1 LSQNGPFEVTKNGAE
16 SSARAGPGGPTTC
29 KLRFRGQ
36 DLWLAQGQFLIGR
49 QAAHIVIPSK
59 MVSRRHALVHV
70 GAEGTRIVDLGSV
83 NGVYVNGQRLDRT
96 ARALSDGDRIVIGG
110 EELVFN
116 VVRPAYEDVSIQEI
130 TVAGEDAIVPSVD
143 DEEEEEHYLP
153 THRVNS
159 LDVLGPIAEKAL
171 AMGRI
176 EDAERLLGD
185 HLSNILGDASA
196 GRRVL
201 PNVLEKACQYG
212 VLLAQSTG
220 RGGWFD
226 FVIAL
231 NDALAAPL
239 NDRLVVEM
247 QVALARVD
255 AVDGARL
262 DRYVATLRRLLPNF
276 DAEQKRQVQRVEE
289 LIELSL
295 RKRRA

>member
-1 LSQNGPFEVTKNGAE
+1 LSQNGPFEVTKNGAK

-36 DLWLAQGQFLIGR
+36 DLLLAQGQFLIGR
-49 QAAHIVIPSK
+49 QSAHIVIPSK
-59 MVSRRHALVHV
+59 MVSRRHALVLV
-70 GAEGTRIVDLGSV
+70 GAEGTRIQDLGSV

-130 TVAGEDAIVPSVD
+130 TVAGEDAIVPSA
-143 DEEEEEHYLP
+143 EEEEEEDHYQP
-153 THRVNS
+153 THRVSS
-159 LDVLGPIAEKAL
+159 LDLLGPIADKAL
-171 AMGRI
+171 AMSRN
-176 EDAERLLGD
+176 EDAERLLGE
-185 HLSNILGDASA
+185 HLSSILADARA

-201 PNVLEKACQYG
+201 PNVLDKASHYA

-220 RGGWFD
+220 KGGWFD
-226 FVIAL
+226 YVIAL

-262 DRYVATLRRLLPNF
+262 DRYVTTMRRLMPNF

-289 LIELSL
+289 LTELAL

>member
-1 LSQNGPFEVTKNGAE
+1 LSQNGPSEVTKNGAE

-36 DLWLAQGQFLIGR
+36 DLWLAPGQFLIGR

-59 MVSRRHALVHV
+59 MVSRRHALVQV
-70 GAEGTRIVDLGSV
+70 GAQGTRIQDLGSV

-96 ARALSDGDRIVIGG
+96 AHALSDGDRIVIGG
-110 EELVFN
+110 EELVFS
-116 VVRPAYEDVSIQEI
+116 VVRPANEDVNIQEI

-143 DEEEEEHYLP
+143 EEEDHYLP

-176 EDAERLLGD
+176 EDAERLLAE
-185 HLSNILGDASA
+185 HLSNILADARA

-201 PNVLEKACQYG
+201 PNVLEKACQYA
-212 VLLAQSTG
+212 VQLAQSSG
-220 RGGWFD
+220 KGGWFD

-239 NDRLVVEM
+239 NDRLIVEM

-255 AVDGARL
+255 AVDGARI
-262 DRYVATLRRLLPNF
+262 DRYVVTMRRLLPNF
-276 DAEQKRQVQRVEE
+276 DSEQKRQVQRVEE
-289 LIELSL
+289 LIELAL

>member
-1 LSQNGPFEVTKNGAE
+1 LSQNEPSEVTKSGAE
-16 SSARAGPGGPTTC
+16 SSARTGPGGPTTC

-36 DLWLAQGQFLIGR
+36 DLWLAPGQFVIGR

-59 MVSRRHALVHV
+59 MVSRRHALVQV
-70 GAEGTRIVDLGSV
+70 GAERTSIQDLGSV

-96 ARALSDGDRIVIGG
+96 PRPLSDGDRIVIGG

-116 VVRPAYEDVSIQEI
+116 FVRPAYEDVSIQEI
-130 TVAGEDAIVPSVD
+130 TVAGEDAIDPST
-143 DEEEEEHYLP
+143 EEEEDHYQP
-153 THRVNS
+153 THRVSS
-159 LDVLGPIAEKAL
+159 LDLLGPIADKAL
-171 AMGRI
+171 AMGRC
-176 EDAERLLGD
+176 EDAERLLGE
-185 HLSNILGDASA
+185 HLGSILADARA

-201 PNVLEKACQYG
+201 PNVLEKSSQYG
-212 VLLAQSTG
+212 VQLAQSTG
-220 RGGWFD
+220 KGGWFD
-226 FVIAL
+226 FVINL

-262 DRYVATLRRLLPNF
+262 DRYVTTLRRLMPTF
-276 DAEQKRQVQRVEE
+276 DSEQKRQVQRVEE
-289 LIELSL
+289 LTELAL